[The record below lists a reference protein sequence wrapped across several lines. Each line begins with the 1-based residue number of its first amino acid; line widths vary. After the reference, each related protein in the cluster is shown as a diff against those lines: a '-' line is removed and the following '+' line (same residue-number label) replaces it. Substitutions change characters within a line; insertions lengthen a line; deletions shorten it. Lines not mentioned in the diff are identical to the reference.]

1 MHPYPLIKF
10 LSRVFLV
17 FITILLVA
25 KPYNWYCNMNQS
37 CKPFYFAYYMP
48 KTEGKR
54 PIEVSLEVANYR
66 TDLVFSVEN
75 SFITT
80 VANRK
85 NIASYRVK
93 NISDHVSMFQPEL
106 YFKQANFEK
115 YVKRYRCLCFH
126 NFKLKPG
133 ESIDLAMEFEI
144 NTDIEKEAGVISY
157 AQKDAVKNDVISLQ
171 IGYRI
176 K

>member
-1 MHPYPLIKF
+1 
-10 LSRVFLV
+10 
-17 FITILLVA
+17 
-25 KPYNWYCNMNQS
+25 MNQS

-54 PIEVSLEVANYR
+54 PIEISLEVVNYR
-66 TDLVFSVEN
+66 TDLDFSVEN

-133 ESIDLAMEFEI
+133 ESIALVMEFEI
-144 NTDIEKEAGVISY
+144 NPDIEDAAGVTSY